1 MTTDTQDAG
10 TATHDAGGTQNADQT
25 TATADTTQATQT
37 GDASKDTTTAGAEAE
52 YKFEMPE
59 GVELNQEDLAKFTDV
74 AKELKLPADAA
85 KKLVDLAAA
94 REVARANAFA
104 KQVEDW
110 GNQVKADPE
119 LGKPENLAAA
129 KNAIDTFGT
138 PELRD
143 LLNSTGMGNHP
154 EVVRLAVKIG
164 KAISEDTFV
173 AGRTNAGPAPRSHA
187 DILYGTSPSK

>member
-1 MTTDTQDAG
+1 MTTETQDAS
-10 TATHDAGGTQNADQT
+10 TATTDAGVTQTTDQT
-25 TATADTTQATQT
+25 TANAETTQATQT
-37 GDASKDTTTAGAEAE
+37 GESKDTTAAPAEIE

-59 GVELNQEDLAKFTDV
+59 GVELDQEDLAKFTDV

-104 KQVEDW
+104 KQVSDW
-110 GNQVKADPE
+110 GDQVKADPE
-119 LGKPENLAAA
+119 LGKAENLATA
-129 KNAIDTFGT
+129 KKAIDTFGT

-154 EVVRLAVKIG
+154 EVIRLALKIG
-164 KAISEDTFV
+164 KAISEDKFV
-173 AGRTNAGPAPRSHA
+173 AGRSGGNPPPRDHA
-187 DILYGTSPSK
+187 SILYPNT